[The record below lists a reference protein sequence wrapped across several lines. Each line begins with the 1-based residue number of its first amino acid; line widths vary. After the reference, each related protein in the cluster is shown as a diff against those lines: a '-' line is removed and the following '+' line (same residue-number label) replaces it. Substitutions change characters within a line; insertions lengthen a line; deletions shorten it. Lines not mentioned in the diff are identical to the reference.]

1 MADSKQEQKL
11 RRLRLG
17 MVGGGIT
24 GHIGAAHRIAAA
36 MHGLYDLAAG
46 AFSSDPAVCRAS
58 GEAFGLDPQRCY
70 DDYEQMFAKE
80 AQREDGIEA
89 VAIVTP
95 NDLHAGPAIAAAEAG
110 VDVLCDKPL
119 AESLAR
125 TIEVEQA
132 VAKAGVV
139 FVLTHN
145 YSGYPLV
152 RQARQMVAEGLL
164 GELRQ
169 TRIEYLQDGALRP
182 LPPPGPKT
190 WKGRPERCG
199 PAGCIADIG
208 SHAYHML
215 RFVTGADAV
224 SLSCATRSHSPS
236 RVLDDHCET
245 LLRHEG
251 EALGSMTCAQVSVG
265 KKCDLNFHVY
275 GDKGSLHWGQEEPNE
290 MLYCPYGEPKQVL
303 QRGMPYLGPAATP
316 RSNIAPGHTEGY
328 YEAFAQLYVDGWEL
342 IRARREGREPPATA
356 KLAPNARDGVAVAR
370 YIGASVESAA
380 QDGAWVE
387 LASVAP

>member
-1 MADSKQEQKL
+1 MAEERL

-17 MVGGGIT
+17 MVGGGLT
-24 GHIGAAHRIAAA
+24 GKIGAAHRIAAA
-36 MHGLYDLAAG
+36 MHGLYELAAG
-46 AFSSDPAVCRAS
+46 AFSSDPAVSRAS
-58 GEAFGLDPQRCY
+58 GDAYGLDPQRCY
-70 DDYEQMFAKE
+70 GDYEEMFRRE
-80 AQREDGIEA
+80 AEREDGIEA

-119 AESLAR
+119 TDTFAR
-125 TIEVEQA
+125 ALELERA
-132 VAKAGVV
+132 VDEAGVV

-169 TRIEYLQDGALRP
+169 TRVEYLQDGLLRP
-182 LPPPGPKT
+182 QPSVELKAWRGT
-190 WKGRPERCG
+190 PERCG

-215 RFVTGADAV
+215 RFVTGTDARA
-224 SLSCATRSHSPS
+224 LACATRTHTPG
-236 RVLDDHCET
+236 RILDDHCET
-245 LLRHEG
+245 MLRYEG
-251 EALGSMTCAQVSVG
+251 EALGSMTCTQISVG

-275 GDKGSLHWGQEEPNE
+275 GTKASLHWGQEEPNE
-290 MLYCPYGEPKQVL
+290 MLFCPYGEPKQLL

-328 YEAFAQLYVDGWEL
+328 YEAFAQLYVDAWEL
-342 IRARREGREPPATA
+342 IRARREGREPPAEA
-356 KLAPNARDGVAVAR
+356 RLAPDVHDGVAVAR
-370 YIGASVESAA
+370 YINASVESAA
-380 QDGAWVE
+380 RDGAWME
-387 LASVAP
+387 LAAVAP